1 MTAKDVVVG
10 SAIGLHARPA
20 GIISDVAAKFDEEI
34 TIAVEGEEPVNAT
47 SALLIMSL
55 GVEHGQTVTVASE
68 NVAAV
73 NTIADLIEKDLDAE

>member
-1 MTAKDVVVG
+1 MTAQDVVVG

-20 GIISDVAAKFDEEI
+20 GIISDAAAKFDEEI
-34 TIAVEGEEPVNAT
+34 TIAVDGEEPVNAT

-55 GVEHGQTVTVASE
+55 GVEHGQTVTIESE

-73 NTIADLIEKDLDAE
+73 DSIADLVAKDLDAE

>member
-20 GIISDVAAKFDEEI
+20 GIISDAAAKFDEEI

-73 NTIADLIEKDLDAE
+73 NTIADLSLIHI

>member
-10 SAIGLHARPA
+10 SDIGLHARPA
-20 GIISDVAAKFDEEI
+20 GIISDAAAKFDEEI

>member
-10 SAIGLHARPA
+10 SAIGLPARPA
-20 GIISDVAAKFDEEI
+20 GIISDAAAKFDEEI

>member
-10 SAIGLHARPA
+10 SSIGLHARPA
-20 GIISDVAAKFDEEI
+20 GIISDAAAKFDEEI

>member
-20 GIISDVAAKFDEEI
+20 GIISDAAAKFDEEI
-34 TIAVEGEEPVNAT
+34 TIAVEGEEPVSAT

>member
-20 GIISDVAAKFDEEI
+20 GIISDAAAKFDEEI
-34 TIAVEGEEPVNAT
+34 TIAVEGEQPVNAT

>member
-1 MTAKDVVVG
+1 MTATDVVVG

-20 GIISDVAAKFDEEI
+20 GIISDAAAKFDEEI

>member
-20 GIISDVAAKFDEEI
+20 GILSDAAAKFDEEI
-34 TIAVEGEEPVNAT
+34 PIAVEGEEPVNAT

>member
-20 GIISDVAAKFDEEI
+20 GIISDAADKFDEEI

>member
-1 MTAKDVVVG
+1 MTAKDAVVG

-20 GIISDVAAKFDEEI
+20 GIISDAAAKFDEEI

>member
-1 MTAKDVVVG
+1 MTAQDVVVG

-20 GIISDVAAKFDEEI
+20 GIISDAAAKFDEEI

>member
-20 GIISDVAAKFDEEI
+20 GIISDAAAKFDEEI

-55 GVEHGQTVTVASE
+55 GVEHGQTVTCLLYTSPSPR
-68 NVAAV
+68 
-73 NTIADLIEKDLDAE
+73 D

>member
-20 GIISDVAAKFDEEI
+20 GIISDAAAKFDEEI
-34 TIAVEGEEPVNAT
+34 TIAVEGEEPVNDT

>member
-20 GIISDVAAKFDEEI
+20 GIISDAAAKFDEEI

-73 NTIADLIEKDLDAE
+73 NTIVDLIEKDLDAE

>member
-1 MTAKDVVVG
+1 MLLSG

-20 GIISDVAAKFDEEI
+20 GIISDAAAKFDGQI
-34 TIAVEGEEPVNAT
+34 TIAVDGEEPVNAT

-55 GVEHGQTVTVASE
+55 GVEHGQTVTIESE

-73 NTIADLIEKDLDAE
+73 DSIADLVAKDLDAE

>member
-20 GIISDVAAKFDEEI
+20 GIISDAAAKFDEEI

-73 NTIADLIEKDLDAE
+73 NTIADLM

>member
-20 GIISDVAAKFDEEI
+20 GIISDAAVKFDEEI

>member
-20 GIISDVAAKFDEEI
+20 GIISDAAAIFDEEI
-34 TIAVEGEEPVNAT
+34 TIAVDGEEPVNAT

-55 GVEHGQTVTVASE
+55 GVEHGQTVTIESE

-73 NTIADLIEKDLDAE
+73 DSIADLVAKDLDAE

>member
-1 MTAKDVVVG
+1 M
-10 SAIGLHARPA
+10 
-20 GIISDVAAKFDEEI
+20 
-34 TIAVEGEEPVNAT
+34 NAT
-47 SALLIMSL
+47 SALLVMSL

>member
-20 GIISDVAAKFDEEI
+20 GIISDAAAKFDEEI

-55 GVEHGQTVTVASE
+55 
-68 NVAAV
+68 
-73 NTIADLIEKDLDAE
+73 

>member
-20 GIISDVAAKFDEEI
+20 GIISDATAKFDEEI

>member
-20 GIISDVAAKFDEEI
+20 GIISDAAAKFDEEI
-34 TIAVEGEEPVNAT
+34 TIAVDGEEPGNAT

-55 GVEHGQTVTVASE
+55 GVEHGQTVTIESE

-73 NTIADLIEKDLDAE
+73 DSIADLVAKDLDAE

>member
-20 GIISDVAAKFDEEI
+20 GIIPDAAAKFDEEI

-73 NTIADLIEKDLDAE
+73 NTIADLIEKDQDAE

>member
-10 SAIGLHARPA
+10 SAIGLHARRA
-20 GIISDVAAKFDEEI
+20 GIISDAAAKFDEEI

>member
-10 SAIGLHARPA
+10 SAMGLHARPA
-20 GIISDVAAKFDEEI
+20 GIISDAAAKFDEEI

>member
-20 GIISDVAAKFDEEI
+20 GIISDAAAKFDEEI

-68 NVAAV
+68 NVAAA

>member
-1 MTAKDVVVG
+1 MTATDVVVG

-20 GIISDVAAKFDEEI
+20 GIISDAAAKFDEEI
-34 TIAVEGEEPVNAT
+34 TIAVDGEEPVNAT

-55 GVEHGQTVTVASE
+55 GVEHGQTVTIESE

-73 NTIADLIEKDLDAE
+73 DSIADLVAKDLDAE